1 MKNFSSVVLVIFPLI
16 IPQDLNGKEL
26 SKHLL
31 GFENFIDKKFKGE
44 FYNSTKENPLID
56 VIYFERILNGNAISI
71 SHSVNNGV
79 YGGKSIIVWNSKNL
93 KLESYYFSTGG
104 EMIQSH
110 VSTEKNEIVM
120 VEDFSKNDN
129 GIQKVKKIYRLGK
142 DGILEYQIKYFMNN
156 IWVNS
161 HDMEYNESKSAEI
174 IFQ

>member
-1 MKNFSSVVLVIFPLI
+1 MSIA
-16 IPQDLNGKEL
+16 QDINGKEL

-31 GFENFIDKKFKGE
+31 GFENFINKKFKGE